1 MTGQGL
7 GAGAQG
13 MTGQAPKDGT
23 LEMTAQQPVPAM
35 LAMDW
40 GGTWCRVALI
50 DRQGGVLW
58 QARRPNPRG
67 GSSADYLAL
76 AAGLLNEAFAVE
88 GLRAEGIGI
97 AVAGPVDPDSG
108 ILYQPPNLMVL
119 DGVSLKRAWQ
129 ERYGLPVTVGND
141 ANLAAVGEFH
151 FGAGR
156 DAAQAGRPPKSL
168 FYVTVSTGIGGGAVM
183 RIPGLPPAS
192 NKGCALL
199 LGANG
204 LTAEVGH
211 TTVDTAADAPLCQ
224 CGKRG
229 CLEAV
234 SSGTAIANYA
244 CAVLSSRGGQASA
257 LAAIAPE
264 EISARTVVA
273 AAVQGDAF
281 AKSVML
287 RACAGLAVGLA
298 NMVHLFNPDLI
309 ILGGGVSEGLTQLN
323 LLPHIRQGIHDR
335 LMSEL
340 HKPFDLVPSVL
351 GDNSG
356 LLGAAAAAWEET

>member
-1 MTGQGL
+1 
-7 GAGAQG
+7 
-13 MTGQAPKDGT
+13 
-23 LEMTAQQPVPAM
+23 M
-35 LAMDW
+35 LAVDW
-40 GGTWCRVALI
+40 GGTWCRMGLI
-50 DRQGGVLW
+50 DRQGEILW

-67 GSSADYLAL
+67 SGPEQYLAL
-76 AAGLLNEAFAVE
+76 SASLLNEAFTVE
-88 GLRAEGIGI
+88 GIRASGIGI

-108 ILYQPPNLMVL
+108 ILYQPPNLMAL
-119 DGVSLKRAWQ
+119 DGVSLKQIWQ
-129 ERYGLPVTVGND
+129 EQHGLPVVVGND
-141 ANLAAVGEFH
+141 ANLAAMGEFH

-156 DAAQAGRPPKSL
+156 DAAQAGHPPRSL

-183 RIPGLPPAS
+183 RVPGLPEPS
-192 NKGCALL
+192 LL

-211 TTVDTAADAPLCQ
+211 TTVDTAVGAPLCQ

-244 CAVLSSRGGQASA
+244 RATLAEIPSPSGGGLGWGRLPQESA
-257 LAAIAPE
+257 LAAVAPE
-264 EISARTVVA
+264 ELTSRSVVA

-281 AKSVML
+281 ANAVME
-287 RACAGLAVGLA
+287 RACEGLAVGLA

-309 ILGGGVSEGLTQLN
+309 ILGGGVSEGLTQLD
-323 LLPHIRQGIHDR
+323 LLPAIRQGIHDR

-340 HKPFDLVPSVL
+340 HKAFDLVPSVL

-356 LLGAAAAAWEET
+356 LLGAAAAAWEGSEL

>member
-1 MTGQGL
+1 
-7 GAGAQG
+7 
-13 MTGQAPKDGT
+13 
-23 LEMTAQQPVPAM
+23 M
-35 LAMDW
+35 LAVDW
-40 GGTWCRVALI
+40 GGTWCRMGLI
-50 DRQGGVLW
+50 DRQGEILW

-67 GSSADYLAL
+67 GTSGDYLSL
-76 AAGLLNEAFAVE
+76 AASLLHEAFSVE
-88 GLRAEGIGI
+88 GIRASGIGI

-108 ILYQPPNLMVL
+108 ILYQPPNLMAL
-119 DGVSLKRAWQ
+119 DGVSLKQIWQ
-129 ERYGLPVTVGND
+129 EQHSLPVVVGND
-141 ANLAAVGEFH
+141 ANLAAMGEFH

-156 DAAQAGRPPKSL
+156 DAAQAGHPPRSL

-183 RIPGLPPAS
+183 RVPGLPEPS
-192 NKGCALL
+192 LL

-211 TTVDTAADAPLCQ
+211 TTVDTAVGAPLCQ

-244 CAVLSSRGGQASA
+244 RAALADGRHRDSALSAIALEELSSRA
-257 LAAIAPE
+257 
-264 EISARTVVA
+264 VVA
-273 AAVQGDAF
+273 AGVQGDAF
-281 AKSVML
+281 ANAVME
-287 RACAGLAVGLA
+287 RACEGLAVGLA

-323 LLPHIRQGIHDR
+323 LLPTIRQGIHDR

-340 HKPFDLVPSVL
+340 HKAFDLVPSVL

-356 LLGAAAAAWEET
+356 LLGAAAAAWEGSEL

>member
-1 MTGQGL
+1 
-7 GAGAQG
+7 
-13 MTGQAPKDGT
+13 
-23 LEMTAQQPVPAM
+23 MTAQKPVPAM
-35 LAMDW
+35 LAVDW
-40 GGTWCRVALI
+40 GGTWCRMGLI
-50 DRQGGVLW
+50 DRHGEVLW

-67 GSSADYLAL
+67 GSPDDYLSL
-76 AAGLLNEAFAVE
+76 AASLLNEAFSVE
-88 GLRAEGIGI
+88 DIRAFGIGI

-108 ILYQPPNLMVL
+108 ILYQPPNLMAL
-119 DGVSLKRAWQ
+119 DGVSLKRMWREQ
-129 ERYGLPVTVGND
+129 YGLPVLVGND
-141 ANLAAVGEFH
+141 ANYAAVGEFH

-156 DAAQAGRPPKSL
+156 DAAQAGHPPRSL

-183 RIPGLPPAS
+183 RVPGLPEPS
-192 NKGCALL
+192 LL

-211 TTVDTAADAPLCQ
+211 TTVDTAVGAPLCQ

-244 CAVLSSRGGQASA
+244 RAALAEGRHRDSA
-257 LAAIAPE
+257 LAAIALE
-264 EISARTVVA
+264 ELSSRAVVA
-273 AAVQGDAF
+273 AGVQGDAF
-281 AKSVML
+281 ANAVMS
-287 RACAGLAVGLA
+287 RACDGLAVGLA

-323 LLPHIRQGIHDR
+323 LLPAIRQGIHDR

-340 HKPFDLVPSVL
+340 HKAFDLVPSVL

-356 LLGAAAAAWEET
+356 LLGAAAAAWEGSEL

>member
-1 MTGQGL
+1 MTDQQGP
-7 GAGAQG
+7 
-13 MTGQAPKDGT
+13 APV
-23 LEMTAQQPVPAM
+23 MVAV
-35 LAMDW
+35 DW

-50 DRQGGVLW
+50 DRQGEILW
-58 QARRPNPRG
+58 QARRPNPQG
-67 GSSADYLAL
+67 GSADDYLAL
-76 AAGLLNEAFAVE
+76 AATLLAEGFGL
-88 GLRAEGIGI
+88 AEFRPVGIGI

-108 ILYQPPNLMVL
+108 VLYQPPNLMAL
-119 DGVSLKRAWQ
+119 DGVSLKRIWR
-129 ERYGLPVTVGND
+129 ERYGLPVVTGND

-156 DAAQAGRPPKSL
+156 DAAQAGHPPKSL
-168 FYVTVSTGIGGGAVM
+168 FYVTVSTGIGGGAIEDGRLV
-183 RIPGLPPAS
+183 
-192 NKGCALL
+192 

-211 TTVDTAADAPLCQ
+211 TTVDTAAAAPLCQ

-244 CAVLSSRGGQASA
+244 RAALSEGKRRDSA
-257 LAAIAPE
+257 LSAVAPP
-264 EISARTVVA
+264 EISARAVVA

-281 AKSVML
+281 AHAVMG
-287 RACAGLAVGLA
+287 RAIEGLAVGLA
-298 NMVHLFNPDLI
+298 NAVHLFNPDLI

-323 LLPHIRQGIHDR
+323 LLPRLKQGIQDR

-340 HKPFDLVPSVL
+340 HKSFDLVPSVL

-356 LLGAAAAAWEET
+356 LLGAAAAAWEES

>member
-1 MTGQGL
+1 
-7 GAGAQG
+7 
-13 MTGQAPKDGT
+13 
-23 LEMTAQQPVPAM
+23 M
-35 LAMDW
+35 LAVDW
-40 GGTWCRVALI
+40 GGTWCRMGLI
-50 DRQGGVLW
+50 DRQGEILW

-67 GSSADYLAL
+67 GTSGDYLSL
-76 AAGLLNEAFAVE
+76 AASLLHEAFSVE
-88 GLRAEGIGI
+88 GIRASGIGI

-108 ILYQPPNLMVL
+108 ILYQPPNLMAL
-119 DGVSLKRAWQ
+119 DGVSLKQIWQ
-129 ERYGLPVTVGND
+129 EQHSLPVVVGND
-141 ANLAAVGEFH
+141 ANLAAMGEFH

-156 DAAQAGRPPKSL
+156 DAAQAGHPPRSL

-183 RIPGLPPAS
+183 RVPGLPEPS
-192 NKGCALL
+192 LL

-211 TTVDTAADAPLCQ
+211 TTVDTAVGAPLCQ

-244 CAVLSSRGGQASA
+244 RAALADGRHRDSALSAIALEELSSRA
-257 LAAIAPE
+257 
-264 EISARTVVA
+264 VVA
-273 AAVQGDAF
+273 AGVQGDAF
-281 AKSVML
+281 ANAVME
-287 RACAGLAVGLA
+287 RACEGLAVGLA

-323 LLPHIRQGIHDR
+323 LLPTIRQGIHDR

-340 HKPFDLVPSVL
+340 HKAFDLVPSVL

-356 LLGAAAAAWEET
+356 LLGAAAAAWEVN

>member
-1 MTGQGL
+1 
-7 GAGAQG
+7 
-13 MTGQAPKDGT
+13 
-23 LEMTAQQPVPAM
+23 MTAEKPVPAM
-35 LAMDW
+35 LAVDW
-40 GGTWCRVALI
+40 GGTWCRMGLI
-50 DRQGGVLW
+50 DRHGEVLW

-67 GSSADYLAL
+67 GSPDDYLSL
-76 AAGLLNEAFAVE
+76 AASLLNEAFSVE
-88 GLRAEGIGI
+88 DIRAFGIGI

-108 ILYQPPNLMVL
+108 ILYQPPNLMAL
-119 DGVSLKRAWQ
+119 DGVSLKRMWREQ
-129 ERYGLPVTVGND
+129 YGLPVLVGND
-141 ANLAAVGEFH
+141 ANYAAVGEFH

-156 DAAQAGRPPKSL
+156 DAAQAGHPPRSL

-183 RIPGLPPAS
+183 RVPGLPEPS
-192 NKGCALL
+192 LL

-211 TTVDTAADAPLCQ
+211 TTVDTAVGAPLCQ

-244 CAVLSSRGGQASA
+244 RAALAEGRHRDSA
-257 LAAIAPE
+257 LAAIALE
-264 EISARTVVA
+264 ELSSRAVVA
-273 AAVQGDAF
+273 AGVQGDAF
-281 AKSVML
+281 ANAVMS
-287 RACAGLAVGLA
+287 RACEGLAVGLA

-323 LLPHIRQGIHDR
+323 LLPTIRQGIHDR

-340 HKPFDLVPSVL
+340 HKAFDLVPSVL

-356 LLGAAAAAWEET
+356 LLGAAAAAWEGSEL

>member
-1 MTGQGL
+1 
-7 GAGAQG
+7 
-13 MTGQAPKDGT
+13 
-23 LEMTAQQPVPAM
+23 MTAQQPIPAM
-35 LAMDW
+35 LAVDW
-40 GGTWCRVALI
+40 GGTWCRMGLI
-50 DRQGGVLW
+50 DRHGEVLW

-67 GSSADYLAL
+67 GSSSDYLAL
-76 AAGLLNEAFAVE
+76 AAGLLNEAFTVE
-88 GLRAEGIGI
+88 GIRASGIGI

-108 ILYQPPNLMVL
+108 ILYQPPNLMAL
-119 DGVSLKRAWQ
+119 DGVSLKQLWREQ
-129 ERYGLPVTVGND
+129 YGLSVVVGND
-141 ANLAAVGEFH
+141 ANLAAMGEFH
-151 FGAGR
+151 YGAGR
-156 DAAQAGRPPKSL
+156 DAAQAGHPPKSL
-168 FYVTVSTGIGGGAVM
+168 FYVTVSTGIGGGAIEDG
-183 RIPGLPPAS
+183 R
-192 NKGCALL
+192 LL

-211 TTVDTAADAPLCQ
+211 TTVDTAVGAPLCQ

-244 CAVLSSRGGQASA
+244 RAELSGGRRRESA
-257 LAAIAPE
+257 LAAVAPE
-264 EISARTVVA
+264 EISSRAVVA

-281 AKSVML
+281 ANTVMA
-287 RACAGLAVGLA
+287 RACEGLAVGLA

-323 LLPHIRQGIHDR
+323 LLPAIRQGIHDR

-340 HKPFDLVPSVL
+340 HKAFDLVPSVL

-356 LLGAAAAAWEET
+356 LLGAAAAAWEVN

>member
-1 MTGQGL
+1 
-7 GAGAQG
+7 
-13 MTGQAPKDGT
+13 
-23 LEMTAQQPVPAM
+23 M
-35 LAMDW
+35 LAVDW

-50 DRQGGVLW
+50 DRQGELLW
-58 QARRPNPRG
+58 QARRPNQRG
-67 GSSADYLAL
+67 GSSGDYLAL
-76 AAGLLNEAFAVE
+76 ADSLLNEAFAVADI
-88 GLRAEGIGI
+88 RASGIGI

-108 ILYQPPNLMVL
+108 ILYQPPNLMAL
-119 DGVSLKRAWQ
+119 DGVSLKRIWQ
-129 ERYGLPVTVGND
+129 DRYGLPVVVGND
-141 ANLAAVGEFH
+141 ANLAAMGEFH
-151 FGAGR
+151 YGAGR
-156 DAAQAGRPPKSL
+156 DAAQAGHPPKSL

-183 RIPGLPPAS
+183 RIPGLPPSS

-211 TTVDTAADAPLCQ
+211 TTVDTAANAPLCQ

-234 SSGTAIANYA
+234 SSGTAISNYA
-244 CAVLSSRGGQASA
+244 RAALAESKDVPSPSGGQSEPAPYRIRGWGRLPANSA
-257 LAAIAPE
+257 LAAVAPE
-264 EISARTVVA
+264 EISARAVVA

-281 AKSVML
+281 ANAVMS
-287 RACAGLAVGLA
+287 RACEGLAVGLA

-323 LLPHIRQGIHDR
+323 LLPAIRQGIHDR

-340 HKPFDLVPSVL
+340 HKAFDLVPSVL

-356 LLGAAAAAWEET
+356 LLGAAAAAWEEV

>member
-1 MTGQGL
+1 MDDQQTSP
-7 GAGAQG
+7 
-13 MTGQAPKDGT
+13 TQA
-23 LEMTAQQPVPAM
+23 V
-35 LAMDW
+35 LAVDW
-40 GGTWCRVALI
+40 GGTWCRVGLI
-50 DRQGGVLW
+50 DRHGEVLW
-58 QARRPNPRG
+58 QARRPNPRD
-67 GSSADYLAL
+67 GSQGDYLSLSAS
-76 AAGLLNEAFAVE
+76 LLNEAFAVE
-88 GLRAEGIGI
+88 GIQALGIGI

-108 ILYQPPNLMVL
+108 ILYQPPNLMAL
-119 DGVSLKRAWQ
+119 DGVSLKQIWREQ
-129 ERYGLPVTVGND
+129 YGLPVLVGND
-141 ANLAAVGEFH
+141 ANFAAVGEFH

-156 DAAQAGRPPKSL
+156 DAARAGHPPKSL

-183 RIPGLPPAS
+183 RIPGLPPSS
-192 NKGCALL
+192 NNGCALL

-211 TTVDTAADAPLCQ
+211 TTVDTADAAPLCQ

-244 CAVLSSRGGQASA
+244 RAALAGFPSPSGGGAGWGRLPRDSA
-257 LAAIAPE
+257 LAAVAPE
-264 EISARTVVA
+264 ELSARVVVA

-281 AKSVML
+281 ANAVMS
-287 RACAGLAVGLA
+287 RACEGLAVGLA

-323 LLPHIRQGIHDR
+323 LLPAIRQGIHDR

-340 HKPFDLVPSVL
+340 HKAFDLAPSVL

-356 LLGAAAAAWEET
+356 LLGAAAAVWEEV

>member
-1 MTGQGL
+1 
-7 GAGAQG
+7 
-13 MTGQAPKDGT
+13 
-23 LEMTAQQPVPAM
+23 M

-50 DRQGGVLW
+50 DRDGGILW
-58 QARRPNPRG
+58 QARRPNPG
-67 GSSADYLAL
+67 GRDAGEYLAL
-76 AAGLLNEAFAVE
+76 GGSLVNEALAVE
-88 GLRAEGIGI
+88 DIQASSIGI

-108 ILYQPPNLMVL
+108 ILYQPPNLSAL
-119 DGVSLKRAWQ
+119 DGVSLKQVWR
-129 ERYGLPVTVGND
+129 ERFGFPIVLGND
-141 ANLAAVGEFH
+141 ANLAAVGELH

-156 DAAQAGRPPKSL
+156 DAAQAGHPPKSL
-168 FYVTVSTGIGGGAVM
+168 FYVTVSTGVGGGAVEA
-183 RIPGLPPAS
+183 GS
-192 NKGCALL
+192 LL

-211 TTVDTAADAPLCQ
+211 TTVNTSANAPMCQ

-244 CAVLSSRGGQASA
+244 RSILEQGQHAESA
-257 LAAIAPE
+257 LAAMALSE
-264 EISARTVVA
+264 LTARAVVA

-281 AKSVML
+281 ANSVMA
-287 RACAGLAVGLA
+287 RACEGLATGLA
-298 NMVHLFNPDLI
+298 NVVHLFNPDLI

-323 LLPHIRQGIHDR
+323 LLPQIKEGIHER

-340 HKPFDLVPSVL
+340 HKVFELVPSVL

-356 LLGAAAAAWEET
+356 LLGAAAAAWENAA

>member
-1 MTGQGL
+1 
-7 GAGAQG
+7 
-13 MTGQAPKDGT
+13 
-23 LEMTAQQPVPAM
+23 MTAQKPVPAM
-35 LAMDW
+35 LAVDW
-40 GGTWCRVALI
+40 GGTWCRMGLI
-50 DRQGGVLW
+50 DRHGEVLW

-67 GSSADYLAL
+67 GSPDDYLSL
-76 AAGLLNEAFAVE
+76 AASLLNEAFSVE
-88 GLRAEGIGI
+88 DIRALGIGI

-108 ILYQPPNLMVL
+108 ILYQPPNLMAL
-119 DGVSLKRAWQ
+119 DGVSLKRMWREQ
-129 ERYGLPVTVGND
+129 YGLPVLVGND
-141 ANLAAVGEFH
+141 ANYAAVGEFH

-156 DAAQAGRPPKSL
+156 DAAQAGHPPRSL

-183 RIPGLPPAS
+183 RVPGLPEPS
-192 NKGCALL
+192 LL

-211 TTVDTAADAPLCQ
+211 TTVDTAVGAPLCQ

-244 CAVLSSRGGQASA
+244 RAALAEGRHRDSA
-257 LAAIAPE
+257 LAAIALE
-264 EISARTVVA
+264 ELSSRAVVA
-273 AAVQGDAF
+273 AGVQGDAF
-281 AKSVML
+281 ANAVMS
-287 RACAGLAVGLA
+287 RACDGLAVGLA

-323 LLPHIRQGIHDR
+323 LLPTIRQGIHDR

-340 HKPFDLVPSVL
+340 HKAFDLVPSVL

-356 LLGAAAAAWEET
+356 LLGAAAAAWEGSEL